1 MSQQQGNTA
10 VKAGTGP
17 GSVFALTYGRSG
29 VGKTTDN
36 GYSFPN
42 ALFLAAPGALKP
54 LPALCGYTPKVYDCN
69 TIDAAT
75 KAIEAA
81 AKSKQVDAVVVDDFS
96 FLAEHTF
103 AQLENKFSGYKLWG
117 KLREYVLDFRAA
129 ARYAGI
135 HVIVNCWE
143 QAPMTKPDGTRVR
156 GGPKLSGD
164 LPEQLPAMCDLVL
177 RATFDAAAKP
187 WGAVYR
193 CDGGVEWTGKDRDA
207 GTPSPAPLNLGEIL
221 RLNGYTINRRPEL
234 DWQEELVESIATR
247 LIAEGPDHDRATLE
261 QYYGALVGKGIDPRH
276 ARWTARDAIDRATL
290 RRAKAVRWGTFF

>member
-1 MSQQQGNTA
+1 VTTPNKNAADPG
-10 VKAGTGP
+10 GP
-17 GSVFALTYGRSG
+17 AFVVTYGRSG
-29 VGKTTDN
+29 VGKTTDQ

-54 LPALCGYTPKVYDCN
+54 LPALCGFSPKVFDCA

-81 AKSKQVDAVVVDDFS
+81 AKAKTVDAIVVDDFS
-96 FLAEHTF
+96 FMAEHTF
-103 AQLENKFSGYKLWG
+103 NLLENKFSGYKLWG

-135 HVIVNCWE
+135 HVVVNCWE
-143 QAPMTKPDGTRVR
+143 QVPMTKPDGTRIR

-164 LPEQLPAMCDLVL
+164 LPEQLPAMADLVL
-177 RATFDAAAKP
+177 RATFDPARRP

-193 CDGGVEWTGKDRDA
+193 CDGGLDWTGKDRDA

-221 RLNGYTINRRPEL
+221 RLNGYRVSRLPTLP
-234 DWQEELVESIATR
+234 WQEEVVAGVAAKL
-247 LIAEGPDHDRATLE
+247 LEGAPEGDGPILE
-261 QYYGALVGKGIDPRH
+261 AFYADLTAKGIDPRH
-276 ARWTARDAIDRATL
+276 ARWTIRDAWDRATL
-290 RRAKAVRWGTFF
+290 TRAKATRWATFF

>member
-1 MSQQQGNTA
+1 MSQQQSNTA
-10 VKAGTGP
+10 TASPGP
-17 GSVFALTYGRSG
+17 SFVLTYGRSG

-54 LPALCGYTPKVYDCN
+54 IPALCGYTPKVFDCN

-75 KAIEAA
+75 KAIETA
-81 AKSKQVDAVVVDDFS
+81 AKAKTVDAVVVDDFS

-103 AQLENKFSGYKLWG
+103 SVLENKFNGYKLWG

-135 HVIVNCWE
+135 HVVVNCWE

-177 RATFDAAAKP
+177 RATFDQTAKP
-187 WGAVYR
+187 WGAIYR
-193 CDGGVEWTGKDRDA
+193 ADGGIEWTGKDRDA
-207 GTPSPAPLNLGEIL
+207 ATPSPAPLNLGEIL
-221 RLNGYTINRRPEL
+221 RLSGYKISRRPEL
-234 DWQEELVESIATR
+234 AWQEGVVEHLAVTLVEA
-247 LIAEGPDHDRATLE
+247 GPDRDREQLEAAYRTLIE
-261 QYYGALVGKGIDPRH
+261 KGLDPRH
-276 ARWTARDAIDRATL
+276 VRWTVRDAWDRATL
-290 RRAKAVRWGTFF
+290 RRAKSQRWQNFFF

>member
-1 MSQQQGNTA
+1 VSTPTKNAADPG
-10 VKAGTGP
+10 GP
-17 GSVFALTYGRSG
+17 AFVVTYGRSG
-29 VGKTTDN
+29 VGKTTDQ

-54 LPALCGYTPKVYDCN
+54 LPALCGIQPKVFDCN

-81 AKSKQVDAVVVDDFS
+81 AKAKTVDAIVVDDFS

-103 AQLENKFSGYKLWG
+103 NLLENKFSGYKLWG

-135 HVIVNCWE
+135 HVVINCWE
-143 QAPMTKPDGTRVR
+143 QVPMTKPDGTRIR

-164 LPEQLPAMCDLVL
+164 LPEQLPAMADLVL
-177 RATFDAAAKP
+177 RATFDPTRRP

-193 CDGGVEWTGKDRDA
+193 CDGGLDWTGKDRDA

-221 RLNGYTINRRPEL
+221 RMNGYNISRLPSL
-234 DWQEELVESIATR
+234 PWQEEVVAGVAAKL
-247 LIAEGPDHDRATLE
+247 LEGQPEGDAAILE
-261 QYYGALVGKGIDPRH
+261 AFYTDLVGKGIDPRH
-276 ARWTARDAIDRATL
+276 ARWTIRDAWDRATL
-290 RRAKAVRWGTFF
+290 RRAKATRWATFF

>member
-1 MSQQQGNTA
+1 VSTPNKTPANPG
-10 VKAGTGP
+10 GP
-17 GSVFALTYGRSG
+17 AFVVTYGRSG
-29 VGKTTDN
+29 VGKTTDQ

-54 LPALCGYTPKVYDCN
+54 LPALCGYSPRVFDCS

-81 AKSKQVDAVVVDDFS
+81 AKTKTVDAVVVDDFS
-96 FLAEHTF
+96 FMAEHTF
-103 AQLENKFSGYKLWG
+103 ATLENKFSGYKLWG

-135 HVIVNCWE
+135 HVVVNCWE
-143 QAPMTKPDGTRVR
+143 QAPLNKPDGTRVR

-164 LPEQLPAMCDLVL
+164 LPEQLPAMADLVL
-177 RATFDAAAKP
+177 RATFDPARRP

-193 CDGGVEWTGKDRDA
+193 CDGGLDWTGKDRDA

-221 RLNGYTINRRPEL
+221 RVNGYTISRLPSL
-234 DWQEELVESIATR
+234 PWQEEVVAGVAAKL
-247 LIAEGPDHDRATLE
+247 LEGQPEGDAPILE
-261 QYYGALVGKGIDPRH
+261 AFYADLVGKGIDPRH
-276 ARWTARDAIDRATL
+276 ARWTIRDAWDRATL
-290 RRAKAVRWGTFF
+290 TRAKATRWATFF